1 MNPVTDRRL
10 RHLTLAVAPIVV
22 LGTTLYGA
30 IGGASPVRIVVVGI
44 VCATFVATGIM
55 AWARRPTNR
64 TGRVMVATGLTLALD
79 YFQDGP
85 VPLLA
90 PVGLIGTTASD
101 ILLGYLILS
110 FPYGTLRSRFD
121 RAFLALSGVALLGS
135 NALAYAAIDWRA
147 LGRDVDNP
155 YLLIHDPSIA
165 DAVMTLSIVTSLV
178 VLLAFLAIFGVRWAR
193 ATGPARRAFSP
204 VIVPATALMLA
215 IIFAI
220 LLNNSDAPPEVQLAA
235 GAAQA
240 LARGLIPVGFLVG
253 LLRTRIARSAIAELV
268 VELGET
274 PTPSR
279 LRDALANALGDPSL
293 DVVWWSPPDEG
304 YVTADGAPAVLPA
317 DGTTRGVTRLERD
330 GEPIAA
336 ILHDPALLDDPGLV
350 ASVASAMRLS
360 VENERL
366 QAEVETQLDEVR
378 ASRARIV
385 AAGDAERKRVERDLH
400 DGAQQRLV
408 ALTLALRLARMRLGD
423 DGDPGVRQSLDDAS
437 AEARSALAELRELAR
452 GIHPQILTEAGLGS
466 AIESISDR
474 STVPVRVTGATAER
488 FAPDVERT
496 AYFVVAEALT
506 NVAKYSEARRAVV
519 RIERAAD
526 DLTIEVSDD
535 GVGGADPA
543 RGSGLRGLIDR
554 LAVVDGTLE
563 IDSPRGG
570 GTRLIARIPLSA
582 AATPG

>member
-1 MNPVTDRRL
+1 
-10 RHLTLAVAPIVV
+10 
-22 LGTTLYGA
+22 
-30 IGGASPVRIVVVGI
+30 
-44 VCATFVATGIM
+44 
-55 AWARRPTNR
+55 
-64 TGRVMVATGLTLALD
+64 
-79 YFQDGP
+79 
-85 VPLLA
+85 
-90 PVGLIGTTASD
+90 
-101 ILLGYLILS
+101 
-110 FPYGTLRSRFD
+110 
-121 RAFLALSGVALLGS
+121 
-135 NALAYAAIDWRA
+135 
-147 LGRDVDNP
+147 
-155 YLLIHDPSIA
+155 
-165 DAVMTLSIVTSLV
+165 
-178 VLLAFLAIFGVRWAR
+178 
-193 ATGPARRAFSP
+193 
-204 VIVPATALMLA
+204 
-215 IIFAI
+215 
-220 LLNNSDAPPEVQLAA
+220 
-235 GAAQA
+235 
-240 LARGLIPVGFLVG
+240 
-253 LLRTRIARSAIAELV
+253 
-268 VELGET
+268 
-274 PTPSR
+274 
-279 LRDALANALGDPSL
+279 
-293 DVVWWSPPDEG
+293 
-304 YVTADGAPAVLPA
+304 
-317 DGTTRGVTRLERD
+317 
-330 GEPIAA
+330 
-336 ILHDPALLDDPGLV
+336 
-350 ASVASAMRLS
+350 
-360 VENERL
+360 
-366 QAEVETQLDEVR
+366 
-378 ASRARIV
+378 
-385 AAGDAERKRVERDLH
+385 VERDLH